1 LSEIRRSAAA
11 TLAGANSEIHKL
23 SAATLAGG
31 ERRPEAVVD
40 ALLDRIEERND
51 RTNAFV
57 TITDERAREAARE
70 ADRMVEEGI
79 HLAPCMGSQ

>member
-1 LSEIRRSAAA
+1 V
-11 TLAGANSEIHKL
+11 SEIHKL
-23 SAATLAGG
+23 SAATLAGEISTG
-31 ERRPEAVVD
+31 ERSSEAVVD

-70 ADRMVEEGI
+70 TDRMVEERI
-79 HLAPCMGSQ
+79 HLAPAWGPSSYQGPQQR